1 MTHHISK
8 ENTMVNKDQYQSLVG
23 KSIYLTHTKPDICF
37 AVNFVSQ
44 FMNNPTEEN
53 MQAVYRIL
61 WYLKGTP
68 REGL

>member
-1 MTHHISK
+1 
-8 ENTMVNKDQYQSLVG
+8 MVNKDQYQSLVG

-61 WYLKGTP
+61 
-68 REGL
+68 